1 MSVLLPLTLLSA
13 AILVLVLVGGL
24 IAIVYFLNGARA
36 NLAKIAAGLAAVN
49 QNVEPLSQALTAVN
63 DGLARALAHLRTVQ
77 QKLSAVEATLRRER
91 RVG

>member
-1 MSVLLPLTLLSA
+1 MSVLLPLTLLYA
-13 AILVLVLVGGL
+13 AILVLVLAGGL

-36 NLAKIAAGLAAVN
+36 NLAKIAAALAAVN

-63 DGLARALAHLRTVQ
+63 DGLAMALAHLWTVQ

-91 RVG
+91 RAG